1 MIMMKIGVREKR
13 VLDYI
18 KRSICENGYAP
29 SVRDIAG
36 ALGYKSPSTVHL
48 YLHRLE
54 KLGYIRMEEGKSRA
68 ITLVSP
74 AQAQSIGVPV
84 LGKVTAGIPILASEN
99 FDGYLEFSPNRT
111 KYSGENLFALR
122 VSGTSMIMAGICDGD
137 YVVVE
142 RGDYAENGDIV
153 VVMIEDEATVKTF
166 FKENGHFRL
175 RPENPEFQSIVV
187 DELTLLGKVIAVVR
201 YY

>member
-1 MIMMKIGVREKR
+1 MMIKIGAREKR

-18 KRSICENGYAP
+18 TRSISENGYAP
-29 SVRDIAG
+29 SVRDISG

-54 KLGYIRMEEGKSRA
+54 KLGYIRIEEGKSRA
-68 ITLVSP
+68 ISLISSVQERTS
-74 AQAQSIGVPV
+74 SVPI
-84 LGKVTAGIPILASEN
+84 LGKVTAGSPIRASEN
-99 FDGYLEFSPNRT
+99 FDGYLDFSPNKT
-111 KYSGENLFALR
+111 KYSAEDLFALR
-122 VSGTSMIMAGICDGD
+122 VSGTSMIMAGIRDGD

-153 VVMIEDEATVKTF
+153 VAVIEDEATVKTF

-187 DELTLLGKVIAVVR
+187 DELVLLGKVIAVVR